1 MEDFFERLKVTV
13 SAKENE
19 PMSLHTTFRIGGP
32 AKYFAEIGSIEE
44 LKAVRRLSDEYKIKT
59 FVVGRGS
66 NLLVSD
72 EGIDGLVLCV
82 GNAFADIYSEGNEI
96 IAGAGASLSKI
107 AQYALK
113 NSLTGFEFAAGI
125 PGSLGGAIYMN
136 AGAYGGE
143 MKDVVKE
150 SYAIGA
156 SNEALIVTEH
166 FFGYRT
172 SVYKDSGSV
181 ITGARLRLE
190 KGDKEQISKTMEEL
204 SKKRRDKQPVDMPS
218 AGSVFK
224 RPEGYFAGALIEEA
238 GLKGMK
244 VGGAE
249 VSEKHAGFI
258 VNTGSATADD
268 VKKLIEIIKET
279 VYDKFK
285 VMLETE
291 IRFI

>member
-1 MEDFFERLKVTV
+1 MEDFFERLKAITK
-13 SAKENE
+13 AKENE
-19 PMSLHTTFRIGGP
+19 PMSLHTTFKIGGP
-32 AKYFAEIGSIEE
+32 AKYFAEIASVEE
-44 LKAVRRLSDEYKIKT
+44 LKAVRRLSDEYKIKALAL
-59 FVVGRGS
+59 GKGS

-72 EGIDGLVLCV
+72 EGIDGLVICM
-82 GNAFADIYSEGNEI
+82 GSAFEGIYSEGDEI
-96 IAGAGASLSKI
+96 IAMSGASLSKI

-125 PGSLGGAIYMN
+125 PGSLGGAVYMN

-150 SYAIGA
+150 SYAVGA
-156 SNEALIVTEH
+156 NNEDLTVTEH
-166 FFGYRT
+166 LFGYRT
-172 SVYKDSGSV
+172 SIYKDSDFI
-181 ITGARLRLE
+181 ITGARLKLE
-190 KGDKEQISKTMEEL
+190 KGDREQISKTMEEL
-204 SKKRRDKQPVDMPS
+204 GKKRREKQPIDMPS

-224 RPEGYFAGALIEEA
+224 RPEGHFAGALIEEA
-238 GLKGMK
+238 GLKGFK

-249 VSEKHAGFI
+249 VSKKHAGFI
-258 VNTGSATADD
+258 VNTGFATASD